1 MEKPDNCTD
10 EMYVL
15 PSFVC
20 HKEAL
25 ATSSA
30 AAKTSL
36 FKELRVF
43 FKLCR
48 NYSSLKNW
56 KIGISRGSR
65 TVTAKKCTRKC
76 AARAELLFDVFVPI
90 AVVVVSKAPYLIL
103 RYIIVY
109 FKLQFKF
116 L

>member
-48 NYSSLKNW
+48 NYSSSKSW
-56 KIGISRGSR
+56 KIGISRGSL

-76 AARAELLFDVFVPI
+76 AAALHNSLFQTPVQVLISDHATITLRLL
-90 AVVVVSKAPYLIL
+90 
-103 RYIIVY
+103 
-109 FKLQFKF
+109 
-116 L
+116 